1 MVSESLRL
9 IRPLGMYLRIN
20 TIVKDLSP
28 HKKDHIPNTYPNEGR
43 VAGPIQRLVRFPIDL
58 RRDDIRGL
66 YRHVV
71 KRRGHGT
78 CAHCTS
84 VATCAGDKN
93 CVYVWIAH
101 NESRYGISS
110 PVGSALW
117 DGDEGDEERQCPHL
131 SKEAKEESL
140 IDALGKPG
148 PE

>member
-1 MVSESLRL
+1 MVSEL
-9 IRPLGMYLRIN
+9 LGRNLYMYLRID
-20 TIVKDLSP
+20 TIVKDLSS
-28 HKKDHIPNTYPNEGR
+28 HKEDHVPNTYSNKSR
-43 VAGPIQRLVRFPIDL
+43 VAGTVQWLVCFPIDL

-66 YRHVV
+66 YGHVV
-71 KRRGHGT
+71 KCRGHGT
-78 CAHCTS
+78 CSYCTR

-93 CVYVWIAH
+93 CVYIWIAH

-117 DGDEGDEERQCPHL
+117 NGDEGDEERQCPHL